1 MSIVIL
7 YIVCLIVCLLIGSR
21 SVGSTHVID
30 NVGTTTISID
40 EVVLQE
46 ETVASNSR
54 SSSSSK
60 GVGDMKKKSTA
71 TSKEKRKNNRTT
83 KGPSADKEVDKE
95 KSGWGNSDT
104 DNSHNIHAN
113 VIDQNTEMLI
123 YAAANNNMNE
133 LKKAIRAG
141 AKVDARDPKGGN
153 NALLFASYNGHID
166 IVKELLRH
174 GANIEARSIDGA
186 KTALMMASYKNNV
199 DIIKLLIEKGASV
212 DAKNNRGDTVLHI
225 AAYMGYDNLVKL
237 FLEYASIV
245 DHINDQT
252 FSTKYTA
259 LHFATF
265 KGHIDIMRLLIQS
278 GGAFMNLLDHQ
289 GNNCLMLAILQQHI
303 DVMNMLIDEHIDV
316 IKINHQ
322 DNQGNSALHVAVERT
337 CFECMHILILKG
349 QIDMELTNKKGE
361 TSLFTAIKIG
371 NVEMVKALLLY
382 GIDSTV
388 TNRSNQ
394 TAIEYATSL
403 DFHDVADALRSID
416 MPPRDES
423 AEAEDVVVYA

>member
-1 MSIVIL
+1 MSIIIL
-7 YIVCLIVCLLIGSR
+7 YIALELSLLIES
-21 SVGSTHVID
+21 SVGSTQHGID
-30 NVGTTTISID
+30 NVGTTITID
-40 EVVLQE
+40 DVVIE
-46 ETVASNSR
+46 GTAA
-54 SSSSSK
+54 SSSNK
-60 GVGDMKKKSTA
+60 GGNMKKKSTT
-71 TSKEKRKNNRTT
+71 TSREEKKKKNSMPKKTA
-83 KGPSADKEVDKE
+83 KGPEVDKQADKEE
-95 KSGWGNSDT
+95 SGRGKNY
-104 DNSHNIHAN
+104 N
-113 VIDQNTEMLI
+113 VVPENIDQNTEMLI

-166 IVKELLRH
+166 IVNELLRH
-174 GANIEARSIDGA
+174 GAAIETRSTDGA

-252 FSTKYTA
+252 YSTKYTA

-265 KGHIDIMRLLIQS
+265 KGHIDIIRLLIQA
-278 GGAFMNLLDHQ
+278 GAFMNLLDHQ
-289 GNNCLMLAILQQHI
+289 GNNCLMLAMLQQHF

-316 IKINHQ
+316 IKVNHQ

-337 CFECMHILILKG
+337 CFECIHILILKG
-349 QIDMELTNKKGE
+349 QIDMELINKKGD
-361 TSLFTAIKIG
+361 TALFTAIKVG
-371 NVEMVKALLLY
+371 NVEMVKVLLLY
-382 GIDSTV
+382 GVDLTV
-388 TNRSNQ
+388 TNRRNQ
-394 TAIEYATSL
+394 TVIDYATSL
-403 DFHDVADALRSID
+403 DFDDVADALRSID
-416 MPPRDES
+416 MPSKDD
-423 AEAEDVVVYA
+423 DVVVVDAEEIVVHV